1 MNSRLGSDGPY
12 VVALCTPRTSCT
24 LGGPGHSFLRTGHSH
39 TVTGVHSASTTV
51 RAPDTQ
57 AWLRIRVDTQLQP
70 RAGTVHM
77 HYCVRTDTTPV
88 FELQQP
94 QKPLLAKHLLLKSHV
109 SHFRRTSFILTIRF
123 MRKLRHQQRGQAI
136 CQRSHSKDR
145 VKLRSQLRTA
155 LWIYYVMFTNPPSAQ
170 QIKQSRRTWRVA
182 HVAPTTGRNGSSLPG
197 PLSV

>member
-1 MNSRLGSDGPY
+1 MHSGRAWAQLPQNRAQPHSNRST
-12 VVALCTPRTSCT
+12 LCQHH
-24 LGGPGHSFLRTGHSH
+24 GAG
-39 TVTGVHSASTTV
+39 
-51 RAPDTQ
+51 PDTQ
-57 AWLRIRVDTQLQP
+57 ACLRIRVDTRLQP

-77 HYCVRTDTTPV
+77 HYCARTDTTPV

-94 QKPLLAKHLLLKSHV
+94 HKPSFAKLNEGLLLKSHV
-109 SHFRRTSFILTIRF
+109 SHFRRTSFILTVRL
-123 MRKLRHQQRGQAI
+123 MRKLRHQQRGQAP
-136 CQRSHSKDR
+136 CRRSHSKDR
-145 VKLRSQLRTA
+145 AKLRSQLRTA